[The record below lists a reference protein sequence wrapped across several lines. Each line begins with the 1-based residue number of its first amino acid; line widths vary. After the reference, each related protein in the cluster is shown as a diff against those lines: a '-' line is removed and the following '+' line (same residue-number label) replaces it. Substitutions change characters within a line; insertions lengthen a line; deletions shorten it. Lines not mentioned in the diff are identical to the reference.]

1 MGRLQIG
8 DRFLWQESI
17 FEVAGRE
24 VMWARESESC
34 VRLILSNVLD
44 RSTDPH
50 ELILHAQTNPTT
62 RLTGMLRMNSAL
74 GVREIEVTNEEIVPL
89 RHRDLTHD

>member
-1 MGRLQIG
+1 MGRLQVG
-8 DRFLWQESI
+8 DRFLWEESI
-17 FEVAGRE
+17 LEVVGRE
-24 VMWARESESC
+24 VMWERESESC
-34 VRLILSNVLD
+34 VRLILSNVVD

-62 RLTGMLRMNSAL
+62 RLTGTLRMNTAM
-74 GVREIEVTNEEIVPL
+74 GVRDIEVANDEIVPL